1 MQFDK
6 LREPVAGRVIV
17 QLPDPQMLLRR
28 ARRCGKCKACDGRAR
43 DILQRERF
51 AEIAEMAG
59 RVAGYESPLRTAR
72 SVCALAER
80 VAVWR
85 DVDALAGLVELCAFV
100 LR

>member
-1 MQFDK
+1 MSNSAAPADAIPSN
-6 LREPVAGRVIV
+6 RRSDTRA
-17 QLPDPQMLLRR
+17 RR